1 MDDIDRQIEDLKEQ
15 LLLLRERMP
24 ETPLDAERK
33 AMDVGLLEEQL
44 AELYEAKK
52 AESSATCES
61 RPLPDEDELTQQI
74 ASITDALMQ
83 LEVRMIKAE
92 MAGDESERIK
102 LQLSASV
109 LKDRRQTLIEQ
120 VKEMNGRRKQHS
132 NSDLEARVAALEEEV
147 EYLKAL
153 LYRILKE

>member
-33 AMDVGLLEEQL
+33 AMEVGLLEEQL

-52 AESSATCES
+52 AESSAPCES
-61 RPLPDEDELTQQI
+61 RSLSDEDELTQQI
-74 ASITDALMQ
+74 ASITDELMQ

-102 LQLSASV
+102 LQLSASA

-120 VKEMNGRRKQHS
+120 VKEMNGRRKQDS
-132 NSDLEARVAALEEEV
+132 NSDLESRVAALEEEV